1 MLIGIDVGGTFTD
14 GVLYHEGSILNTVK
28 KPTVARKLQESIIAV
43 LEELLRGV
51 KEKEISRVVLS
62 TTLVTNLLA
71 AGQEEKTA
79 LLLIPGPGLNLRRM
93 NFFPSAYFLKGAIDF
108 RGRITEPLDREEIVE
123 IAGQIKAAGFRTAAV
138 VGKFSCRN
146 SSHERQ
152 AAEIL
157 QERIPDL
164 RVVKGFQVS
173 GQLNFLRRAV
183 TAYYTAATMDKWKSF
198 ATDITSALRKRG
210 LVCPIDILKADGGT
224 MPLEASLSHPCE
236 TVFSGPAASV
246 MGAFAL
252 TRDNRTSVVVDIGG
266 TTSDLALILQGQ
278 PLHASKGAILG
289 GRYSS
294 IRSFAVRSIA
304 LGGDSAVRWTG
315 KDIELGPDRL
325 GPAACFGG
333 PAATPTDA
341 VNYLEGGILGSL
353 SSSEEALGKVS
364 RQAGMAVKELAES
377 VVAMVTGRL
386 AAEIKEMFK
395 AWEQEPAYRIWE
407 IINKQKVK
415 ADRIVGIGAAAGA
428 FVPALAGR
436 LNCESFVHAYSPVA
450 NALGAAVARPTVS
463 LLLHVDTENGTY
475 HLDREGL
482 AGEVSYHFRLEDAK
496 ELALQQ
502 LQRIAGLRGIGQYA
516 DRYEFFREEQFNIIR
531 GWTTCGKLFDI
542 GIQIAPG
549 VIDEFKGVQA

>member
-1 MLIGIDVGGTFTD
+1 M
-14 GVLYHEGSILNTVK
+14 
-28 KPTVARKLQESIIAV
+28 
-43 LEELLRGV
+43 
-51 KEKEISRVVLS
+51 
-62 TTLVTNLLA
+62 
-71 AGQEEKTA
+71 
-79 LLLIPGPGLNLRRM
+79 
-93 NFFPSAYFLKGAIDF
+93 
-108 RGRITEPLDREEIVE
+108 
-123 IAGQIKAAGFRTAAV
+123 
-138 VGKFSCRN
+138 
-146 SSHERQ
+146 
-152 AAEIL
+152 
-157 QERIPDL
+157 
-164 RVVKGFQVS
+164 
-173 GQLNFLRRAV
+173 
-183 TAYYTAATMDKWKSF
+183 
-198 ATDITSALRKRG
+198 
-210 LVCPIDILKADGGT
+210 
-224 MPLEASLSHPCE
+224 
-236 TVFSGPAASV
+236 
-246 MGAFAL
+246 
-252 TRDNRTSVVVDIGG
+252 
-266 TTSDLALILQGQ
+266 
-278 PLHASKGAILG
+278 G

-407 IINKQKVK
+407 IINKQKVESGPHR
-415 ADRIVGIGAAAGA
+415 DWGRCQGICACTGW
-428 FVPALAGR
+428 R
-436 LNCESFVHAYSPVA
+436 LNCKALFYAYSPVA
-450 NALGAAVARPTVS
+450 NALGAAVARPPFP
-463 LLLHVDTENGTY
+463 LLHVDTENGTH